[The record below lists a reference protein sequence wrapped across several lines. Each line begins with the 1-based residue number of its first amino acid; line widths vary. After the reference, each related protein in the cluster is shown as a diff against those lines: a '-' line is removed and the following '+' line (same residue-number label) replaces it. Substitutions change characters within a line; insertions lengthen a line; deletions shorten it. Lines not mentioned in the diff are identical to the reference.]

1 MTHEELELL
10 VQRQQEE
17 IDRLSKMVD
26 RLYQVSVLPSQD
38 REQKLLDVVE
48 ANAAA
53 LNNELAQL
61 LVKAEAGDALA
72 QFSLGWTHYY
82 AKGVVENSVEGVK
95 WWTLSANQGNAEA
108 QWELGGAYAT
118 GRGVPQ
124 QDLVAAYA
132 WYNIAAE
139 NGFIYAKK
147 DKEKIAK
154 SMFPGQVIRAE
165 DMAREF
171 LNQLHTGDTSA
182 VTATP
187 K

>member
-1 MTHEELELL
+1 MTHEELILL
-10 VQRQQEE
+10 VQQQQEQ
-17 IDRLSKMVD
+17 IDRLSKVVD
-26 RLYQVSVLPSQD
+26 RLYQVSELPARD
-38 REQKLLDVVE
+38 REQRVLDEVE
-48 ANAAA
+48 AHAAA

-61 LVKAEAGDALA
+61 QAQAEAGDPRA
-72 QFSLGWTHYY
+72 QFTLGYTHYY
-82 AKGVVENSVEGVK
+82 AKGVAENSVEGVK
-95 WWTLSANQGNAEA
+95 WWTLSAHQGNAEA

-154 SMFPGQVIRAE
+154 SMYAGQVIRAE
-165 DMAREF
+165 EMAKEF
-171 LNQLHTGDTSA
+171 LNQMPVADKPT
-182 VTATP
+182 VTASP

>member
-1 MTHEELELL
+1 MTHEELDLL
-10 VQRQQEE
+10 VQHQQGE
-17 IDRLSKMVD
+17 IDRLSKVVD

-53 LNNELAQL
+53 LNNELTQL
-61 LVKAEAGDALA
+61 QVKAEAGDALA

-82 AKGVVENSVEGVK
+82 AKGVPENSVEGVK
-95 WWTLSANQGNAEA
+95 WWTLSAQQGNAEA
-108 QWELGGAYAT
+108 QWELGGANAT
-118 GRGVPQ
+118 GRGVV

-147 DKEKIAK
+147 DKEKIVK
-154 SMFPGQVIRAE
+154 SMYAGQVLRAE
-165 DMAREF
+165 EMAKEF
-171 LNQLHTGDTSA
+171 LNQMPVADKLG
-182 VTATP
+182 
-187 K
+187 